1 MFKTEYYVN
10 SPMKCLQIYFF
21 FLLSTTLSRERN
33 VCLALPGMFPKPTE
47 MRLSVNGY
55 YKPDVATGLPG
66 CFAVAEGTVVRKVQ
80 RECVLWK
87 KGDVLRG

>member
-10 SPMKCLQIYFF
+10 SPMKCSQIYLF

-33 VCLALPGMFPKPTE
+33 VCLALPGMLPKPTE
-47 MRLSVNGY
+47 MRLSVIGRN
-55 YKPDVATGLPG
+55 PDVATGLPG
-66 CFAVAEGTVVRKVQ
+66 CFAVAEGTVVCKVQ